1 MIARI
6 QLRITIAVMLSATL
20 INASCSSQTSPAAPE
35 QDGLTQQV
43 NTPSRDVSS
52 RDNDSRDNDSRDN
65 DSRDND
71 WPRFRGPSGMGV
83 SQAAGLP
90 VT

>member
-1 MIARI
+1 
-6 QLRITIAVMLSATL
+6 MLSATL

-52 RDNDSRDNDSRDN
+52 RDNDSRDND
-65 DSRDND
+65 

>member
-1 MIARI
+1 MARI

-52 RDNDSRDNDSRDN
+52 RDNDSRDND
-65 DSRDND
+65 

>member
-65 DSRDND
+65 D

>member
-1 MIARI
+1 
-6 QLRITIAVMLSATL
+6 MLSATL

-65 DSRDND
+65 D

>member
-52 RDNDSRDNDSRDN
+52 RDNDSRDND
-65 DSRDND
+65 